1 MKRLK
6 IIFCRL
12 LNRYVNWSCNINSK
26 LIAIQCDILGELK
39 NEFGQSN

>member
-6 IIFCRL
+6 MIFCKL
-12 LNRYVNWSCNINSK
+12 LNWYVNWSCNFNTK
-26 LIAIQCDILGELK
+26 LIRIQSDILEELK